1 MLNRLGYES
10 GPIDGVFGKKTRKAL
25 ESFYEEKNETFDG
38 TLDNKEIK
46 DLEQNLGKI
55 QKYKQ
60 KSNNINNS
68 TERDTNGHK

>member
-1 MLNRLGYES
+1 MEFL
-10 GPIDGVFGKKTRKAL
+10 VKKQEKL